1 VTKQDILGNPA
12 KIVYLA
18 IGSNLGNKLHNI
30 EIAKFKLQSYKIVI
44 IKCSSKYET
53 LSWPNPKN
61 PTFINIVIK
70 IKTFLPPDKLQQICK
85 IIENDLGRKRLKRN
99 DPRTCD
105 IDIIDYNKK
114 ILKHKKWQNLILP
127 HPRMDKRNF
136 VLLPLFEISK
146 TWIHPV
152 KKINIKKLIN
162 SLSIQSLKCIKQI

>member
-1 VTKQDILGNPA
+1 MIKQDILENRV

-30 EIAKFKLQSYKIVI
+30 EIAKFKLQSYKIEI

-53 LSWPNPKN
+53 LSWPNSKN
-61 PTFINIVIK
+61 PSFINIVIK
-70 IKTFLPPDKLQQICK
+70 IKTFLSSDKLQQICK
-85 IIENDLGRKRLKRN
+85 IIENDLGRKRLKKN

-114 ILKHKKWQNLILP
+114 ILRHKKWQNLILP